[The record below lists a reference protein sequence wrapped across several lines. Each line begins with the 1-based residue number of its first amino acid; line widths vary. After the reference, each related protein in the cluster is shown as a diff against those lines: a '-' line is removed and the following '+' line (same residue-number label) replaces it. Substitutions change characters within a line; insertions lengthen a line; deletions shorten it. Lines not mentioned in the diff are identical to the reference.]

1 MFGHGEERRDHI
13 NIQDVVKIIAKVISK
28 NLVGNMNIA
37 TGKLITFYE
46 IANEFKKIDKKI
58 KIYKIKRKGKMPHNG
73 YRAFNTKK
81 LKKFFPNLKLN
92 SFQKN
97 LIEMI
102 IKSDEKN

>member
-1 MFGHGEERRDHI
+1 MFPWRLEYPDPDTNYKTTKLCFFTCKEYALIHIERH
-13 NIQDVVKIIAKVISK
+13 
-28 NLVGNMNIA
+28 
-37 TGKLITFYE
+37 
-46 IANEFKKIDKKI
+46 
-58 KIYKIKRKGKMPHNG
+58 KIKRKGKMPHNG
-73 YRAFNTKK
+73 YRAFNNKK